1 MIIRKQLTR
10 DKALERARSYCRYQQ
25 RSHTEVKEKL
35 YSFSLRKKDV
45 EELMAQLIEE
55 KYLNEEDFAIAFARG
70 KFRMKQ
76 WGKVKIKYELKLKKI
91 SEYCINKALKEID
104 LEDYRQTLQKLAVK
118 KLQLL
123 KGEKN
128 IFIKKRKLQDYLMQ
142 KGFEN
147 ELIKNLIANI

>member
-10 DKALERARSYCRYQQ
+10 EKALEKARSYCRYQQ
-25 RSHTEVKEKL
+25 RSHSEVKEKL

-70 KFRMKQ
+70 RFRLKQ
-76 WGKVKIKYELKLKKI
+76 WGKVKIKYELKLKRV

-104 LEDYRQTLQKLAVK
+104 HEDYQQTLQKLADK
-118 KLQLL
+118 RLQSL
-123 KGEKN
+123 KSEKN

>member
-10 DKALERARSYCRYQQ
+10 EKALEKARFYCRYQQ
-25 RSHTEVKEKL
+25 RSHSEIKEKL
-35 YSFSLRKKDV
+35 YSFALRKKDV

-76 WGKVKIKYELKLKKI
+76 WGKVKIKYELKLKKV
-91 SEYCINKALKEID
+91 SDHCINKALKEID
-104 LEDYRQTLQKLAVK
+104 QEDYRQTLQKLAAK
-118 KLQLL
+118 KLQSL
-123 KGEKN
+123 KSEKN

-147 ELIKNLIANI
+147 ELIKNLVTNI